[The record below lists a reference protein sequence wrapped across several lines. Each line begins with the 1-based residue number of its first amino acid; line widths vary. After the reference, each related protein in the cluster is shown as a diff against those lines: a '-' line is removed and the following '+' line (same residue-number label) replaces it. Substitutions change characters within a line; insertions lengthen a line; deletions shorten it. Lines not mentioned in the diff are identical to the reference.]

1 MEFDTVGRHIEIA
14 KQTNPWDVSFPLAL
28 ACVTGSLG
36 CA

>member
-1 MEFDTVGRHIEIA
+1 MEFDTVDRHIEIA

-28 ACVTGSLG
+28 TYVTGSLR

>member
-1 MEFDTVGRHIEIA
+1 MECNGVDRRVKVA

-28 ACVTGSLG
+28 TCVTGSLR